1 MRAVVL
7 IFILFQILIFKSGKV
22 HIYTHSDTL
31 FSQKYKESRKTLK
44 THLFS
49 ERKNVPVSSDHS
61 VFVEDIEDYSRT
73 IREYGLSSIVIIA
86 MVFAIMFFN
95 FRRLLKEHLPFCNYL
110 ASASQNKYI
119 LQRVLRI

>member
-1 MRAVVL
+1 MM
-7 IFILFQILIFKSGKV
+7 FILFQVLIFRSGRVDIHK
-22 HIYTHSDTL
+22 HSDTL
-31 FSQKYKESRKTLK
+31 FSEKYKEPKKSLK

-49 ERKNVPVSSDHS
+49 ERKNIPAKTNHS
-61 VFVEDIEDYSRT
+61 VFVEDIEDYSNT
-73 IREYGLSSIVIIA
+73 IREYSLPSIVIAA

-95 FRRLLKEHLPFCNYL
+95 FRRLFKEHLPFCNYL

>member
-1 MRAVVL
+1 MRGIVL

-22 HIYTHSDTL
+22 HTYTHSDTL
-31 FSQKYKESRKTLK
+31 FSQKYKESRKSLK
-44 THLFS
+44 IHLFS
-49 ERKNVPVSSDHS
+49 EKKNIAVKTNHS
-61 VFVEDIEDYSRT
+61 VFVEDIEDYSST
-73 IREYGLSSIVIIA
+73 IREYALSSIVIIA

-95 FRRLLKEHLPFCNYL
+95 FRRLFKEHLPFCNYL